1 MAEEKKVKT
10 AAPVIDAQAMV
21 NELVEKADKALE
33 EYMKLTQEQVDAIT
47 QAMALAGLS
56 AQMKLAQMAVEETG
70 RGVFEDKVT
79 KIFLLQNISTIVL
92 NMIKL

>member
-33 EYMKLTQEQVDAIT
+33 EI
-47 QAMALAGLS
+47 
-56 AQMKLAQMAVEETG
+56 
-70 RGVFEDKVT
+70 
-79 KIFLLQNISTIVL
+79 
-92 NMIKL
+92 